1 MNGVPLFFIIISL
14 LISYYIIFSRKI
26 IYSVLSLFLIFIFI
40 GILYLLMGS
49 AFLFISQILIY
60 AGGII
65 VLIIFAIYTV
75 GIKETEGINLKE
87 GFIAFVLNF
96 LIFFLIAKI
105 LKDYPF
111 PKKIISFKM
120 DFVFDKLLKDYLI
133 AFEIVGLLIVIS
145 IIGTFLSVKEK

>member
-1 MNGVPLFFIIISL
+1 MNGIPLFFIIISL

-87 GFIAFVLNF
+87 GSIAFVLNF